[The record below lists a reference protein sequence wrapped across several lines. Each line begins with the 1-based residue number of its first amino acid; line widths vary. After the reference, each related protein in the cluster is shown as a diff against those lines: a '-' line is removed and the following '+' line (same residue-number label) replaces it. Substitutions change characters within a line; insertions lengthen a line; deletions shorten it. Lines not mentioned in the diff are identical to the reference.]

1 MNISPC
7 KSSKQHCGH
16 AFGPQYYDDTSGI
29 LRSVILSA
37 IAPHRLAVSPLPQT
51 SVESFGRQESVQGAG
66 VLPMVSPMQE
76 PLFSGYED
84 EIEESYVFH
93 KL

>member
-1 MNISPC
+1 MEQVS
-7 KSSKQHCGH
+7 HVHFVVGM
-16 AFGPQYYDDTSGI
+16 QYYDDTSGI

-37 IAPHRLAVSPLPQT
+37 IAPHRLAASPLPQA
-51 SVESFGRQESVQGAG
+51 SVETFGGQDSVQGAG

-84 EIEESYVFH
+84 DVEDS
-93 KL
+93 